1 MDNVTLFPSRP
12 IAATQDQPRRVAIRR
27 RSDLLATALTVAFAL
42 AAAFTLTLAMAAL
55 LYDGPLLSFGP
66 GGLWIGRAPDPAG
79 GRVALSTF
87 APSQRLA
94 GAVAICLLT
103 APIMFILHEAR
114 GLFRLYADG
123 IVFAFENARRIKFM
137 GVGLIL
143 YSAAPFVANRV
154 IMLAGVTSDPIWFHL
169 DEVMSLIFGA
179 LAFVIGDVMEFG
191 REIEQERDGFV

>member
-1 MDNVTLFPSRP
+1 M
-12 IAATQDQPRRVAIRR
+12 
-27 RSDLLATALTVAFAL
+27 
-42 AAAFTLTLAMAAL
+42 
-55 LYDGPLLSFGP
+55 
-66 GGLWIGRAPDPAG
+66 
-79 GRVALSTF
+79 ALSAF

-103 APIMFILHEAR
+103 TPIMFILHEAR

-154 IMLAGVTSDPIWFHL
+154 IILAGVTSDPIWFHL
-169 DEVMSLIFGA
+169 DEVMSLIFGT
-179 LAFVIGDVMEFG
+179 LAFVIADVMEFG